1 MFILFQSSFMKF
13 FHGLLIM
20 QVLYAGTGLAL
31 GTQRYPATL
40 ALPSQTSESKEV
52 LPVAALLLVGRSAHL
67 HVRLALTEMECSVTA
82 SKERVDSG
90 EKQEEKT
97 GGQETG
103 REKGGLGVLRIF
115 REVLFSCNQRLNRW
129 YPWSCSVEM

>member
-31 GTQRYPATL
+31 ATQRYPAML

-67 HVRLALTEMECSVTA
+67 RVRLALTQMECSVTA

-90 EKQEEKT
+90 ESRRKRQEGRRQGEK
-97 GGQETG
+97 
-103 REKGGLGVLRIF
+103 REGLG
-115 REVLFSCNQRLNRW
+115 S
-129 YPWSCSVEM
+129 